1 MQIDNGDR
9 EGDRLEELGWQ
20 IIGWAQAAGV
30 IVIFWVCI
38 AALVK
43 AVIAV
48 L

>member
-1 MQIDNGDR
+1 MRIDNGDR
-9 EGDRLEELGWQ
+9 EGDRLEELGWL
-20 IIGWAQAAGV
+20 ILGWVEAASVV
-30 IVIFWVCI
+30 IVFWVCI